1 MKPSVNLGAIY
12 LGGGR
17 TRFLVWAPNADQV
30 HVRLVSPWED
40 LFPLQKGD
48 RGYFFD
54 VISGVEPGCRYFYRI
69 NHRDD
74 YPDPASRSQPQGV
87 HGPSE
92 VVSTQFPWR
101 DGHWC
106 GLPLRDYIIYELHV
120 GTFTPEGT
128 FEAVIPYLDE
138 LKDLGI
144 TAIEVMPVA
153 QFPGGRNWG
162 YDGVFPYAVQNTYG
176 GPDGLKKL
184 VDACHRRDLAVVLDV
199 VFNHLGPEG
208 DYLGKYGPYFTQ
220 RYRTPWGPALNS
232 DGPGSDEVRRFFI
245 ENAIYWFFEIH
256 VDALRLDALDTII
269 DLSPQPFIAEL
280 SETMHKLQEIRNR
293 KFYLMAESDLNDV
306 RFFREPE
313 MGGYGLDV
321 HWCDDFHHA
330 LHTLLTGEQAS
341 YYVDFGRLSQL
352 AKSYR
357 EGFIYT
363 GEYSVYRD
371 HRRGSSSRD
380 IAPERLVVFSQ
391 NHDQVGNRPG
401 GERTSH
407 LVSFEA
413 LKLSAA
419 AVLLAPFIPL
429 LFMGEEYGETAH
441 FVYFVSHTDEA
452 LREAV
457 CHGRQR
463 EFAAAN
469 YTGEAL
475 DPCEEDTFRRAK
487 LNHHLRRDGHHKA
500 LWEFYRELIGLRKE
514 LNSAV
519 DLGRREREV
528 RDFEKEKVLWV
539 RMMWEST
546 QALALFS
553 FSKEAQTPSFPWP
566 GGAWEKRLDSADPR
580 WGGPGTLALAD
591 VQGEGERSLTMQP
604 LSAVVYLQKE

>member
-17 TRFLVWAPNADQV
+17 TRFLVWAPNAEQV
-30 HVRLVSPWED
+30 HVRLVSPRED
-40 LFPLQKGD
+40 LFPLQKSD

-54 VISGVEPGCRYFYRI
+54 VISGVEPGCRYFYRL
-69 NHRDD
+69 NNRDD
-74 YPDPASRSQPQGV
+74 FPDPASRFQPQGV
-87 HGPSE
+87 HGPSQ
-92 VVSTQFPWR
+92 VVDNQFPWR

-120 GTFTPEGT
+120 GTFSPEGT

-162 YDGVFPYAVQNTYG
+162 YDGVFPFAVQNTYG

-208 DYLGKYGPYFTQ
+208 DYLGKYGPYFSQ
-220 RYRTPWGPALNS
+220 RYQTPWGSALNS
-232 DGPGSDEVRRFFI
+232 DGPGSDEVRRYFI

-269 DLSPQPFIAEL
+269 DLSPKPFIAEL
-280 SETMHKLQEIRNR
+280 SETIHKLQEIRNR

-306 RFFREPE
+306 SFFREPE
-313 MGGYGLDV
+313 TGGYGLDV

-341 YYVDFGRLSQL
+341 YYVDYGRLSQL

-363 GEYSVYRD
+363 GEYSPYRN

-380 IAPERLVVFSQ
+380 IAPERLLVFSQ

-419 AVLLAPFIPL
+419 VVLLSPFIPL

-441 FVYFVSHTDEA
+441 FVYFVSHADEA

-463 EFAAAN
+463 QFEAAK

-475 DPCEEDTFRRAK
+475 DPCEEDTFLRAK
-487 LNHHLRRDGHHKA
+487 LNHHLRRDGHHQT
-500 LWEFYRELIGLRKE
+500 LWEFYRELIGLRKK

-528 RDFEKEKVLWV
+528 RDYEQEKVLWV

-553 FSKEAQTPSFPWP
+553 FSQEAQTLSFPRP
-566 GGAWEKRLDSADPR
+566 GGAWEKRLDSADAR
-580 WGGPGTLALAD
+580 WGGPGTPAPAE
-591 VQGEGERSLTMQP
+591 VQGEGEISLTLQP
-604 LSAVVYLQKE
+604 WSAVVYLQKE